1 MKNFIA
7 NLKELRAEKINCLK
21 KKMLLVTKN
30 EQKSNKKQK
39 FCHIYEDKLTEKS
52 IKDKNHC
59 KVHDHC
65 H

>member
-1 MKNFIA
+1 MKNFCT
-7 NLKELRAEKINCLK
+7 NLKELRAEKINCAK
-21 KKMLLVTKN
+21 RMLPVTNK

-39 FCHIYEDKLTEKS
+39 FCHIWKDELTEKF

-59 KVHDHC
+59 KVHGHC

>member
-1 MKNFIA
+1 MKNFIT

-21 KKMLLVTKN
+21 KKMLPVTNN